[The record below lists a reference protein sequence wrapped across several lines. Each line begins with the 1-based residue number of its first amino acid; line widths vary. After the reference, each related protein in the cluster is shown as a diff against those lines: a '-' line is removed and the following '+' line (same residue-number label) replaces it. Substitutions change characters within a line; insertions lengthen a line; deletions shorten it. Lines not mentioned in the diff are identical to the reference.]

1 MQNQPSLAYLF
12 SRYPVVS
19 QTFCDTEMMALE
31 ARDFRITIAS
41 LNPPTTSFKHERLK
55 NLQAEI
61 LYPPPREVLDLPKSG
76 ACDNDP
82 IWKAMVALAEEHE
95 KAYGPSFK
103 ARTRARNA
111 WHFAREFAKRRIKH
125 LHVHFANRATHT
137 ALFLK
142 KAGYTFSFTA
152 HAQDF
157 MIDLGSRELLQE
169 MAREAEFVVAVSD
182 FSRQLLQ
189 EICPDSAS
197 KIIRVYNGLDPNVLS
212 PTPLPEGPL
221 RILSIGRLIEFKGF
235 ANLIRAVALLRDRG
249 ATVSLEIIGDG
260 PLREELETLIRS
272 LNLNDSVK
280 LLGVRSQ
287 DQIKQHL
294 QDSHV
299 FALACIV
306 DQKGASDILP
316 TVILEAMAAGRPVV
330 STRLV
335 GVPEMLEHGVTGL
348 LAEPGNVEDLAD
360 QLQHLANTPQD
371 LTKMGTAGRAKLLET
386 FTLDHTAGTLAER
399 FLKHAG
405 AIPPVF
411 PRSTLCLLPEWPG
424 RNAMELAELKF
435 LGEHKSVRIL
445 ATTAAESQ
453 TQPAPQ
459 NLSYLPDAIVLESAW
474 RAAPQQVTK
483 MESLYEKCGTV
494 DGELYFR
501 EARRAV
507 YLASQLHHANV
518 QHLHAFRSES
528 MLCIWLLHKLTGL
541 PASGVIE
548 PKPFWPKGTLQII
561 AKDFASG
568 SLAVEKISLPWPDSL
583 NLAPPQKSRSF
594 FGAKPTSAT
603 PDFAQVWQPWL
614 PGL

>member
-61 LYPPPREVLDLPKSG
+61 LYPPPREILDLPKSG
-76 ACDNDP
+76 ACDHDP
-82 IWKAMVALAEEHE
+82 IWKAMVTLADEHE

-103 ARTRARNA
+103 ARTRAQNA

-125 LHVHFANRATHT
+125 IHVHFANRATHT

-189 EICPDSAS
+189 EMCPDSAS
-197 KIIRVYNGLDPNVLS
+197 KIIRIYNGLDPSVLS

-221 RILSIGRLIEFKGF
+221 TILSIGRLIEFKGF
-235 ANLIRAVALLRDRG
+235 SNLIQAVALLRDRG
-249 ATVSLEIIGDG
+249 VAASLNIIGDG
-260 PLREELETLIRS
+260 PLREELKTLICS
-272 LNLNDSVK
+272 LNLNDSAK

-294 QDSHV
+294 EDSHV

-335 GVPEMLEHGVTGL
+335 GVPEMVEHGVTGL
-348 LAEPGNVEDLAD
+348 LAESGNIEDLAD
-360 QLQHLANTPQD
+360 QLQHLANTPTD
-371 LTKMGTAGRAKLLET
+371 LAKMGAAGRAKLLET
-386 FTLDHTAGTLAER
+386 FTLDHTAGTLAAL

-405 AIPPVF
+405 ALPPVS
-411 PRSTLCLLPEWPG
+411 PLSTLCLLPVWPG
-424 RNAMELAELKF
+424 RNAAEIAELEF
-435 LGEHKSVRIL
+435 LSKHKSARLV
-445 ATTAAESQ
+445 ATNAAEEQ
-453 TQPAPQ
+453 AEPTPQ
-459 NLSYLPDAIVLESAW
+459 NLSFLPDAIVLESAW
-474 RAAPQQVTK
+474 RTAPQQVAL
-483 MESLYEKCGTV
+483 MESLCEKCGPV

-507 YLASQLHHANV
+507 YQASQLHHANI

-548 PKPFWPKGTLQII
+548 PQPFWPKGTLQII
-561 AKDFASG
+561 AKDFTSG
-568 SLAVEKISLPWPDSL
+568 SLAVDKIPIPWTDVL
-583 NLAPPQKSRSF
+583 NLASPQKSRSF
-594 FGAKPTSAT
+594 FGAKPISTT
-603 PDFAQVWQPWL
+603 PDFAHAWQPWL
-614 PGL
+614 PSL